1 MTYIPGSTWFLLE
14 EEERP
19 GEEAKQG
26 ERRNIMKQ
34 SDWVS
39 IGTLK
44 LFELTVKYAQY
55 D

>member
-1 MTYIPGSTWFLLE
+1 MLLE

-26 ERRNIMKQ
+26 DRRNIMKQ
-34 SDWVS
+34 SDGVS
-39 IGTLK
+39 IETLK
-44 LFELTVKYAQY
+44 LFELTEKHAQY